1 VLDERTAR
9 RIRLV
14 GLDVDGVLTDNGVY
28 VGMVHHQPTELKRF
42 DIQDGIAVALLKLAG
57 LKVVIVS
64 GRTSEANVIRANE
77 LAVDA
82 FAQDDR
88 ARKLPVFAALLER
101 FGVGWDEAAFLGD
114 DLPDVPLLT
123 RVGLP
128 VGVANATADVK
139 VVARYVTTARG
150 GHGAVRE
157 FAETLLRARAQWEP
171 TVRAYLAERGDD
183 AWKPTDAIAR

>member
-1 VLDERTAR
+1 MLDGLTAR
-9 RIRLV
+9 RIRLI

-28 VGMVHHQPTELKRF
+28 VGMVHNQPTELKRF
-42 DIQDGIAVALLKLAG
+42 DIQDGIGIALLKLAG
-57 LKVVIVS
+57 LMVVIVS
-64 GRTSEANVIRANE
+64 GRTSEASVIRAEE
-77 LAVDA
+77 LGVEA

-88 ARKLPVFAALLER
+88 AHKLPAFAAMLDR
-101 FGVGWDEAAFLGD
+101 FSVGWDEAAFVGD

-139 VVARYVTTARG
+139 AVARYVTAAQG

-157 FAETLLRARAQWEP
+157 FAETFLRARAQWEP
-171 TVRAYLAERGDD
+171 TVQAYLAERGDG
-183 AWKPTDAIAR
+183 AWKPTDAPAQ

>member
-1 VLDERTAR
+1 VLDELTAR
-9 RIRLV
+9 RIRLI

-28 VGMVHHQPTELKRF
+28 VGMVHNQPTELKRF
-42 DIQDGIAVALLKLAG
+42 DIQDGIGIALLKLAG
-57 LKVVIVS
+57 LTVVIVS
-64 GRTSEANVIRANE
+64 GRTSEASVIRAQE
-77 LAVDA
+77 LGVAA

-88 ARKLPVFAALLER
+88 ARKLPAFAAMLDR
-101 FGVGWDEAAFLGD
+101 FAVRWDEAAFVGD

-139 VVARYVTTARG
+139 AVARHVTAAPG

-171 TVRAYLAERGDD
+171 TVQAYLAERGDG
-183 AWKPTDAIAR
+183 AWEPTDAPAH